1 MRTTLKII
9 TSLFLAFLLLGCG
22 EDNGMEPE
30 NLLDQVGFE
39 GTLPDG
45 SNFGTTDIRSSNG
58 GGISGVNF
66 KYSGRHFL
74 DIRTFDHKW
83 TISIETPS
91 KPFPDD
97 TPRGEN
103 VPIQV
108 FNDLFS
114 VHFPYEEVLNLFL
127 TEKSKADTDAN
138 YTSFDLLK
146 IQISNMEK
154 FYFYLTSNIF
164 PSRGGKVR
172 VLDVQEGKMNNLE
185 GQELRKIEITIEFDL
200 PMKASDPS
208 VEVQKG
214 NLKGLGRF
222 RYREDFY
229 QGEFEKFD

>member
-9 TSLFLAFLLLGCG
+9 TALILAFLLLGCG
-22 EDNGMEPE
+22 EDDGMQPE

-108 FNDLFS
+108 
-114 VHFPYEEVLNLFL
+114 YMICFL
-127 TEKSKADTDAN
+127 S
-138 YTSFDLLK
+138 TSRMRMF
-146 IQISNMEK
+146 
-154 FYFYLTSNIF
+154 
-164 PSRGGKVR
+164 
-172 VLDVQEGKMNNLE
+172 
-185 GQELRKIEITIEFDL
+185 
-200 PMKASDPS
+200 
-208 VEVQKG
+208 
-214 NLKGLGRF
+214 
-222 RYREDFY
+222 
-229 QGEFEKFD
+229 